1 MRTLGRGSVTEA
13 GRPPCLAH
21 PTRCAAPH
29 HTDNNQVH
37 IPTVRVTSQKRI
49 RGTDDQETV
58 TEDRSRGFGF
68 VQFLCP
74 RDAARVVK
82 VRKKMS
88 LSCFDALGEQ
98 HGLFVFL
105 FVCLFVFGD
114 FGTEA

>member
-1 MRTLGRGSVTEA
+1 MRTLERGSVTEA
-13 GRPPCLAH
+13 GHPPCLAH
-21 PTRCAAPH
+21 PTRYTAPH

-82 VRKKMS
+82 VRKELS
-88 LSCFDALGEQ
+88 LSCCIDSALGLQ
-98 HGLFVFL
+98 HGFVFL
-105 FVCLFVFGD
+105 FVFGD
-114 FGTEA
+114 AGTEA